1 MAEAESGIRDTHQF
15 VSFRLCGEEYGIRI
29 LQVQEIIRYEEL
41 TRIPQSEEFIEG
53 VLNLRGRV
61 VPVIDLRKRFEL
73 VQSERDNAT
82 RIVVVE
88 IDNQVVGLVVDAVNE
103 VQTIEENQIDPPP
116 PLGTGISAE
125 YIYGMGKIEDRLI
138 ILLNIERILKEE
150 EKAAMA
156 EVAA

>member
-1 MAEAESGIRDTHQF
+1 MSEAESSMRDTDQF
-15 VSFRLCGEEYGIRI
+15 VSFQLSGEEYGLPI
-29 LQVQEIIRYEEL
+29 LRVQEIIRYAEL
-41 TRIPQSEEFIEG
+41 TRIPQSEDFIEG

-73 VQSERDNAT
+73 TQCEHNNST

-88 IDNQVVGLVVDAVNE
+88 IDNQVVGLMVDAVSE

-125 YIYGMGKIEDRLI
+125 YIYGMGKIDDRLI
-138 ILLNIERILKEE
+138 ILLNVERILREE
-150 EKAAMA
+150 EKAAMT
-156 EVAA
+156 EIAA

>member
-1 MAEAESGIRDTHQF
+1 MAEAERSMKDTHQF
-15 VSFRLCGEEYGIRI
+15 VSFRLSDEEYGIPI
-29 LQVQEIIRYEEL
+29 LRVQEIIRYEEL
-41 TRIPQSEEFIEG
+41 TRIPQSEEFIDG

-61 VPVIDLRKRFEL
+61 VPVIDLRKRFIL
-73 VQSERDNAT
+73 TDAERNNAT

-156 EVAA
+156 EAAA

>member
-1 MAEAESGIRDTHQF
+1 MAETERGMQDTHQF
-15 VSFRLCGEEYGIRI
+15 VSFRLSNEEYGIPI
-29 LQVQEIIRYEEL
+29 LRVQEIIRYEEL
-41 TRIPQSEEFIEG
+41 TRIPQSEEFIDG

-61 VPVIDLRKRFEL
+61 VPVIDLRKRFTL
-73 VQSERDNAT
+73 TDAERNNAT

-88 IDNQVVGLVVDAVNE
+88 IDNQVVGLIVDAVNE

-125 YIYGMGKIEDRLI
+125 YIYGMGKIDDRLI

-156 EVAA
+156 EAAA